1 MSLKIMIAGC
11 AKEEKDA
18 VGSSV
23 KKAFADRPKDEPWSV
38 SVVKIAN
45 QWSVEVNG
53 PDARYKGL
61 SLVAPLGDL
70 TGSLRNAIA
79 GAGNHGAETAA
90 APTGASVGG
99 GPPGGEQKDRYD
111 CEGCSAAFEVV
122 YSAAPGERTEVCPV
136 ACPHCWHVNHVP
148 IAEGAGATGDY
159 RAQATI

>member
-11 AKEEKDA
+11 AKEEKDE

-45 QWSVEVNG
+45 QWSVEING
-53 PDARYKGL
+53 PDARYKAL

-70 TGSLRNAIA
+70 TGSLRTAIA
-79 GAGNHGAETAA
+79 GAGNRSA
-90 APTGASVGG
+90 APADASNGG
-99 GPPGGEQKDRYD
+99 GGGAPMGGEKKDRYD
-111 CEGCSAAFEVV
+111 CEGCSAPFEVI
-122 YSAAPGERTEVCPV
+122 YNAAPGERQEVCPV
-136 ACPHCWHVNHVP
+136 ACPQCWHVNHVP

-159 RAQATI
+159 RAQAAS

>member
-23 KKAFADRPKDEPWSV
+23 KKALADRPKDEPWSV

-45 QWSVEVNG
+45 QWSVEING
-53 PDARYKGL
+53 PDPRYKGL

-70 TGSLRNAIA
+70 AGSLRAAIA
-79 GAGNHGAETAA
+79 GAGSRPTAA
-90 APTGASVGG
+90 PAPNGG
-99 GPPGGEQKDRYD
+99 GGSGDEKKDRYD
-111 CEGCSAAFEVV
+111 CEGCSAPFEVI
-122 YSAAPGERTEVCPV
+122 YNAAPGERQEVCPV
-136 ACPHCWHVNHVP
+136 ACPQCWHVNHVP

-159 RAQATI
+159 RAQAAS

>member
-11 AKEEKDA
+11 AKEEKDE

-38 SVVKIAN
+38 SVVKIAG
-45 QWSVEVNG
+45 QWSVEING
-53 PDARYKGL
+53 PEARYKGL

-70 TGSLRNAIA
+70 AGSLRQAIS
-79 GAGNHGAETAA
+79 GAGNHGAAPSA
-90 APTGASVGG
+90 APAGAGL
-99 GPPGGEQKDRYD
+99 PGDEKKDRYD
-111 CEGCSAAFEVV
+111 CEGCSAAFEVI
-122 YSAAPGERTEVCPV
+122 YSAAPGERQEVCPV